1 MKRSVL
7 LAVCL
12 WPALAYGQ
20 QTYTNADLG
29 KFSVPGAYT
38 NEDLRQL
45 PPLAV
50 QRTPAAPTPFFSIE
64 PVSSAPFQ
72 AAFDNM
78 KRTRAALVEERDFE
92 VARVEFSE
100 SAFAGDSM
108 NYGYGR
114 PFAPRLGYATKVAS
128 FIGELDRRIA
138 LLDRQMDDLRDAARR
153 AGAAV
158 DVR

>member
-20 QTYTNADLG
+20 QTYTNADLP
-29 KFSVPGAYT
+29 KFAVPGAYT
-38 NEDLRQL
+38 NEDLKQL
-45 PPLAV
+45 APLAI
-50 QRTPAAPTPFFSIE
+50 QRTPAAPTPFVAIE
-64 PVSSAPFQ
+64 PVSSAFYQ
-72 AAFDNM
+72 SAYDSM
-78 KRTRAALVEERDFE
+78 KRTRAALAEEREFE
-92 VARVEFSE
+92 MARVEYSE

-108 NYGYGR
+108 NYGSGR
-114 PFAPRLGYATKVAS
+114 GFAPRLGYATKVAA

-153 AGAAV
+153 AGAAI
-158 DVR
+158 DLR